1 MPQTRQPSAKAG
13 AARPLPTSPR
23 VRRGGIAVPLA
34 IVLVAGAA
42 VAGTAYFVMRDSG
55 SSQSTSAELFNASVT
70 SFDITVSAN
79 GELEAARQTE
89 IRSELEKPSDIV
101 FVVPEGTRVRKGELL
116 VELASET
123 IKNDL
128 DEELLRVEQARNDL
142 IGAENNLEI
151 QRNENDSAYRAAIL
165 KLELAQI
172 EWNKWS
178 EGDDVKR
185 LQELRLN
192 IETSEKDHERA
203 LEKYNR
209 SRRLFDSE
217 FLSRDELQQDEITEL
232 RARAQIEKAKLE
244 LTVYEEYE
252 RPKQIKQ
259 LQSDITEAEQD
270 LERVKRRNAANLA
283 SREADVANR
292 RRSLRIREERLA
304 KLEDQLRKTKIF
316 APQDG
321 LVVYATSVGERR
333 GMAMFGG
340 ESSLQVGRTVR
351 PNEGLIILPDTSGMV
366 ASVRVHESL
375 AGRVRR
381 GQSAT
386 VRVDAAQGRT
396 FEGTVSSIGILAESG
411 GWRDPNLRE
420 YTVKITLNIDEEEAK
435 VLKPA
440 MRSEAQIVL
449 GRVNEAL
456 SIPIQAVFNEGPT
469 RYVVVP
475 EGARFRK
482 VPVLIG
488 QRSNTFAQVLAGI
501 DPGTRVL
508 VREPSASE
516 LVSNEIPE
524 TALAALQE
532 KAKSLGIPTGAPGA
546 PGGMPGRAGMMMQAG
561 GAPQGA
567 TPGAPGAPGR
577 TRPAGEGGQTA
588 PAAPAADA
596 TVRRDDGRQ
605 SNASDAAKPAETKP
619 AETRVEAPTD
629 KK

>member
-1 MPQTRQPSAKAG
+1 MSQPRPTTGPLAG
-13 AARPLPTSPR
+13 PSIAHPAPSRGRRLGPT
-23 VRRGGIAVPLA
+23 RRGGIAVPLA
-34 IVLVAGAA
+34 IVLASGAVVAGA
-42 VAGTAYFVMRDSG
+42 AYFVMRDTG
-55 SSQSTSAELFNASVT
+55 SSQTSSAELFQASVS
-70 SFDITVSAN
+70 SFDITVAAN

-89 IRSELEKPSDIV
+89 IRSELEKPADIV
-101 FVVPEGTRVRKGELL
+101 FVMAEGSRVRQGDLV

-192 IETSEKDHERA
+192 IETSEKDHDRA
-203 LEKYNR
+203 LEKFMR
-209 SRRLFDSE
+209 SQRLFDSE
-217 FLSRDELQQDEITEL
+217 FLSRDELKQDEITEL
-232 RARAQIEKAKLE
+232 RARAQIQKAKLE
-244 LTVYEEYE
+244 LNVYEEYE

-259 LQSDITEAEQD
+259 LQSNITEAEQD

-351 PNEGLIILPDTSGMV
+351 PNEALIILPDTSGMV

-381 GQSAT
+381 GQPASI
-386 VRVDAAQGRT
+386 RVDAVQGRT
-396 FEGTVSSIGILAESG
+396 FDGTVSSIGILAESG

-420 YTVKITLNIDEEEAK
+420 YTVKITLNITEEEAK

-456 SIPIQAVFNEGPT
+456 SIPVQAVFNDGAT

-475 EGARFRK
+475 EGNRFRK
-482 VPVLIG
+482 VPVLVG

-501 DPGTRVL
+501 DEGSRVL
-508 VREPSASE
+508 VREPRPSE
-516 LVSNEIPE
+516 LVSNEIPD
-524 TALAALQE
+524 TAIAALQE
-532 KAKSLGIPTGAPGA
+532 KAKSLGIPTGAPGGGR
-546 PGGMPGRAGMMMQAG
+546 GGMPGMMMQAG
-561 GAPQGA
+561 GQ
-567 TPGAPGAPGR
+567 APGAVPGA
-577 TRPAGEGGQTA
+577 RPAGAGA
-588 PAAPAADA
+588 RPAATATDAATDA
-596 TVRRDDGRQ
+596 SARKPDERQ
-605 SNASDAAKPAETKP
+605 SNSGEKPAETRP

>member
-1 MPQTRQPSAKAG
+1 MSQPRRSTDPMAG
-13 AARPLPTSPR
+13 PFIASPLARVRR
-23 VRRGGIAVPLA
+23 VGPARRGGIAVPLA
-34 IVLVAGAA
+34 IVLAAGAV

-55 SSQSTSAELFNASVT
+55 TTQTTSAELFQASVS
-70 SFDITVSAN
+70 SFDITVAAN

-89 IRSELEKPSDIV
+89 IRSELEKPADIV
-101 FVVPEGTRVRKGELL
+101 FVMAEGSRVRQGDMI

-151 QRNENDSAYRAAIL
+151 TRNENDSAVRAAIL

-192 IETSEKDHERA
+192 IETSEKDHDRS
-203 LEKYNR
+203 LEKFMR
-209 SRRLFDSE
+209 SQRLFDSE
-217 FLSRDELQQDEITEL
+217 FLSRDELKQDEITEL
-232 RARAQIEKAKLE
+232 RARAQIQKAKLE

-259 LQSDITEAEQD
+259 LQSNITEAEQD

-340 ESSLQVGRTVR
+340 EGALQVGRTVR
-351 PNEGLIILPDTSGMV
+351 PNEALIILPDTSGMV

-381 GQSAT
+381 GQTASI
-386 VRVDAAQGRT
+386 RVDAVQGRT

-420 YTVKITLNIDEEEAK
+420 YTVKITLNITEEEAK

-456 SIPIQAVFNEGPT
+456 TIPVQAVFNDGAT

-475 EGARFRK
+475 EGNRFRK
-482 VPVLIG
+482 VPVLVG
-488 QRSNTFAQVLAGI
+488 QRSNTFAQILAGV
-501 DPGTRVL
+501 DEGARVL
-508 VREPSASE
+508 VREPRPSE
-516 LVSNEIPE
+516 LVSNEIPD
-524 TALAALQE
+524 TAIAALQE
-532 KAKSLGIPTGAPGA
+532 KAKSLGIPTGATGGR
-546 PGGMPGRAGMMMQAG
+546 GGMPGMMMQAG
-561 GAPQGA
+561 GQ
-567 TPGAPGAPGR
+567 APGAAAPGG
-577 TRPAGEGGQTA
+577 RPAGA
-588 PAAPAADA
+588 RPAAAATDA
-596 TVRRDDGRQ
+596 TTDASARKPDERQ
-605 SNASDAAKPAETKP
+605 SNSGGKP

>member
-1 MPQTRQPSAKAG
+1 MSQPRPTTGPLAG
-13 AARPLPTSPR
+13 PSIAHPTSSRGRRLGPA
-23 VRRGGIAVPLA
+23 RRGGIAVPLA
-34 IVLVAGAA
+34 IVLASGAVVAGA
-42 VAGTAYFVMRDSG
+42 AYFVMRDTG
-55 SSQSTSAELFNASVT
+55 SSQTSTAELFQASVS
-70 SFDITVSAN
+70 SFDITVAAN

-101 FVVPEGTRVRKGELL
+101 FVMAEGSRVRQGDLL

-192 IETSEKDHERA
+192 IETSEKDHDRA
-203 LEKYNR
+203 LEKFMR
-209 SRRLFDSE
+209 SQRLFDSE
-217 FLSRDELQQDEITEL
+217 FLSRDELKQDEITEL
-232 RARAQIEKAKLE
+232 RARAQIQKAKLE
-244 LTVYEEYE
+244 LNVYEEYE

-259 LQSDITEAEQD
+259 LQSNITEAEQD

-351 PNEGLIILPDTSGMV
+351 PNEALIILPDTSGMV

-381 GQSAT
+381 GQPASI
-386 VRVDAAQGRT
+386 RVDAVQGRT
-396 FEGTVSSIGILAESG
+396 FDGTVSSIGILAESG

-420 YTVKITLNIDEEEAK
+420 YTVKITLNITEEEAK

-456 SIPIQAVFNEGPT
+456 SIPVQAVFNDGAT

-475 EGARFRK
+475 EGNRFRK
-482 VPVLIG
+482 VPVLVG

-501 DPGTRVL
+501 DEGSRVL
-508 VREPSASE
+508 VREPRPSE
-516 LVSNEIPE
+516 LVSNEIPD
-524 TALAALQE
+524 TAIAALQE
-532 KAKSLGIPTGAPGA
+532 KAKSLGIPTGAPGGGR
-546 PGGMPGRAGMMMQAG
+546 GGMPGMMMQAG
-561 GAPQGA
+561 GQ
-567 TPGAPGAPGR
+567 APGAVPGA
-577 TRPAGEGGQTA
+577 RPAGAGA
-588 PAAPAADA
+588 RPAATATDAATDA
-596 TVRRDDGRQ
+596 SARKPDERQ
-605 SNASDAAKPAETKP
+605 SNSGEKPAETRP